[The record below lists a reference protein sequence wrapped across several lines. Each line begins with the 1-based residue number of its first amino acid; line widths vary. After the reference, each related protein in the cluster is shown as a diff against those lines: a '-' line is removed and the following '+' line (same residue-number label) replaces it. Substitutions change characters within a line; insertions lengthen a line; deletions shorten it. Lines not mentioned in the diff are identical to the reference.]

1 MTFSALIESDVP
13 IASERTMT
21 WDAATRYG
29 SHAEQGIPQPATRW
43 YLAEGS
49 TTEFELFYLIFNP
62 EATDAIVDVEYLMP
76 GGASVVRTYTA
87 AADRRT
93 TIRVNDVSGV
103 EATDVSAIVT
113 SRNGVPIVVERSM
126 YRDSPDR
133 VWAAG
138 DSSAGLTAT
147 ATTWHLAEGATG
159 TFFDTFVLIAN
170 PDAAA
175 AEIEA
180 RFRKGDGTVVTK
192 AYTVAGRSRFTIW
205 VDAADPALAATD
217 VATTIVST
225 NGVGIVVERA
235 MWWPGPAD
243 AAAFGTTFWSDSHLA
258 AASPVTA
265 SRWALA
271 DGAQGG
277 AASADT
283 YVLIGNTSAAGG
295 TVQVTLGLRRRI
307 DAGAQPAH
315 RSGSPAH
322 GPDRHDLPRRRR
334 TALLHHRRERRT
346 DTARARRRAGLV
358 LGRRRREMGGRD
370 RGGGVTHAVK
380 AGPNA
385 VTSRRPS

>member
-1 MTFSALIESDVP
+1 
-13 IASERTMT
+13 MT
-21 WDAATRYG
+21 WDVATRYG
-29 SHAEQGIPQPATRW
+29 SHAEQGIAQPATRW

-76 GGASVVRTYTA
+76 GGASIVRTYTA

-93 TIRVNDVSGV
+93 TIRVNDVTGV

-170 PDAAA
+170 PNAAA

-192 AYTVAGRSRFTIW
+192 AYTVAARSRFTIW

-277 AASADT
+277 ATSADT
-283 YVLIGNTSAAGG
+283 YVLVGNTSAAGG
-295 TVQVTLGLRRRI
+295 AVQVTLVFDDGSTLARNLPIAPAARLTVPIGTIFPDAAGRRFSITVESAGPTPLALVVERASYS
-307 DAGAQPAH
+307 DAGGVKWAA
-315 RSGSPAH
+315 GTAVAASPM
-322 GPDRHDLPRRRR
+322 P
-334 TALLHHRRERRT
+334 
-346 DTARARRRAGLV
+346 
-358 LGRRRREMGGRD
+358 
-370 RGGGVTHAVK
+370 
-380 AGPNA
+380 
-385 VTSRRPS
+385 